1 MFIKLYNDFIA
12 KHKKNNVENGFSF
25 SDKMK
30 DRKLKQKL
38 NLQIHHI
45 LPKCVD
51 GTNSLDNYVY
61 LNDADHKFAHLLLG
75 LAYIEQHKKLEDA
88 KDVSSMRL
96 YDGIY
101 LNRLFNE
108 YPEVK
113 AAIRFVI
120 TTTDK
125 VDISMTFNE
134 AMNMVSILKG
144 YSPFTPKNQI
154 RSLGILFGSVYG
166 NNRGNGTIH
175 GRNIS
180 IEWKRNRKFINMN

>member
-25 SDKMK
+25 SNKMK
-30 DRKLKQKL
+30 DRRLKQKL

-45 LPKCVD
+45 VPKCVD
-51 GTNSLDNYVY
+51 GANSLDNYVY
-61 LNDADHKFAHLLLG
+61 LNDTDHKFAHLLLG
-75 LAYIEQHKKLEDA
+75 LAYIEQHKKLEDI

-96 YDGIY
+96 YDGVY
-101 LNRLFNE
+101 LNKLFNE

-113 AAIRFVI
+113 SAIRFVI
-120 TTTDK
+120 TTIDK

-134 AMNMVSILKG
+134 AMNMVAILKG
-144 YSPFTPKNQI
+144 YSPFAPKNQI
-154 RSLGILFGSVYG
+154 RSLETLFKSVY
-166 NNRGNGTIH
+166 NNNCGNGTIH

-180 IEWKRNRKFINMN
+180 IEWKRKRKFIRMN